1 VVGVL
6 AALIA
11 ALSAGGNKSKKTET
25 STPTTA
31 AKAAAFTYGTGACP
45 KVDGSSP
52 KTLKFSTAPKR
63 CIDPAKTYT
72 ATFDTTEGTVKVAL
86 DTKKTPGTVNNF
98 AVLSRYHYYD

>member
-1 VVGVL
+1 MVGGGLSL
-6 AALIA
+6 AEALQQADLTFA

-72 ATFDTTEGTVKVAL
+72 ATFDENGYSG
-86 DTKKTPGTVNNF
+86 P
-98 AVLSRYHYYD
+98 